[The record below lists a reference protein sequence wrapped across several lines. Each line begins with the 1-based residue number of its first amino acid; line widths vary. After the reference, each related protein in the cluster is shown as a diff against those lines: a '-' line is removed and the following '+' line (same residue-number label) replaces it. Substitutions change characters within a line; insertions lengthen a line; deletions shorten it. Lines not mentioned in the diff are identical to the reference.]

1 MSFVKD
7 ISSLCLG
14 HGDLHEKLLEKVEDD
29 IFLPGHDNT
38 SYGGTL

>member
-1 MSFVKD
+1 MSLVRD
-7 ISSLCLG
+7 ISWLG

-29 IFLPGHDNT
+29 IFLLSGHDNT